1 MLEAQALHSGG
12 SLKKNM
18 RPRASDAMNLTLV
31 LLIFFFLAAV
41 LGAAVFYYLTLQNLA
56 AVKREVDKL
65 RGQADDARASA
76 LLRNE
81 RARCYQQ
88 LMALEADITT
98 GQRDRLSNEETA
110 MVELNREEIQ
120 NCVNAL
126 KKSGNWMGLPFDLDW
141 QDMWNNLPQL
151 RNLYRATVMQQD
163 YEPDAARSANT
174 AGTSIANAPA
184 SVSPIAAAPLHPASA
199 SASQEPPQD
208 NSKVMAAAM
217 KNMMRS

>member
-1 MLEAQALHSGG
+1 
-12 SLKKNM
+12 
-18 RPRASDAMNLTLV
+18 MNLTLV
-31 LLIFFFLAAV
+31 LLIFFFLVAV

-56 AVKREVDKL
+56 AVKREVNKL
-65 RGQADDARASA
+65 RDQADDARASA

-88 LMALEADITT
+88 LMALEADIQAR
-98 GQRDRLSNEETA
+98 QRDSLSNEEA
-110 MVELNREEIQ
+110 ALVELNREEIQ

-151 RNLYRATVMQQD
+151 KNLYRAAVMQQD
-163 YEPDAARSANT
+163 FEPGATRSA
-174 AGTSIANAPA
+174 AAVGAPIANASANSTASAAPA
-184 SVSPIAAAPLHPASA
+184 PPAAASA
-199 SASQEPPQD
+199 AQAQSLAAPQD

-217 KNMMRS
+217 KNIMRN

>member
-1 MLEAQALHSGG
+1 ML
-12 SLKKNM
+12 KNH
-18 RPRASDAMNLTLV
+18 ASQTLDAMNLTLV

-56 AVKREVDKL
+56 AVKREVNKL
-65 RGQADDARASA
+65 RDQADDARASA

-88 LMALEADITT
+88 LLALEADIQTR
-98 GQRDRLSNEETA
+98 QRDSLSNEETA

-126 KKSGNWMGLPFDLDW
+126 KMSGNWMGLPFDLEW
-141 QDMWNNLPQL
+141 QDMWDKLPQL
-151 RNLYRATVMQQD
+151 KNLYRASVIQQD
-163 YEPDAARSANT
+163 LEPRAAMSAN
-174 AGTSIANAPA
+174 AAVNPPDNAA
-184 SVSPIAAAPLHPASA
+184 SNAAPPAVTPPQPTTATS
-199 SASQEPPQD
+199 SQEQAQTPAQD

>member
-1 MLEAQALHSGG
+1 
-12 SLKKNM
+12 
-18 RPRASDAMNLTLV
+18 MNLTLV
-31 LLIFFFLAAV
+31 LLIFFFLVAV

-56 AVKREVDKL
+56 AVKREVNKL
-65 RGQADDARASA
+65 RDQADDARASA

-88 LMALEADITT
+88 LMALEADIQAR
-98 GQRDRLSNEETA
+98 QRDSLSNEEA
-110 MVELNREEIQ
+110 ALVELNREEIQ

-151 RNLYRATVMQQD
+151 KNLYRAAVMQQD
-163 YEPDAARSANT
+163 FEPGAAKSANGL
-174 AGTSIANAPA
+174 GTSIANA
-184 SVSPIAAAPLHPASA
+184 SGNASA
-199 SASQEPPQD
+199 SSAPTQATATSAAQAQPLAAPQD

-217 KNMMRS
+217 KNIMRN

>member
-1 MLEAQALHSGG
+1 
-12 SLKKNM
+12 
-18 RPRASDAMNLTLV
+18 MNLTLV

-56 AVKREVDKL
+56 AVKREVNKL
-65 RGQADDARASA
+65 RDQADDARSSA

-88 LMALEADITT
+88 LLALEADIQAR
-98 GQRDRLSNEETA
+98 QRDSLSNEETA

-126 KKSGNWMGLPFDLDW
+126 KQSGNWMGLPFDLEW
-141 QDMWNNLPQL
+141 QDMWDKLPQL
-151 RNLYRATVMQQD
+151 KNLYRASVMQQD
-163 YEPDAARSANT
+163 LEPGATTSASS
-174 AGTSIANAPA
+174 AVNAPA
-184 SVSPIAAAPLHPASA
+184 NVASNAAPAAVAPPRPAATTS
-199 SASQEPPQD
+199 SQEQAPPPAQD

>member
-1 MLEAQALHSGG
+1 
-12 SLKKNM
+12 
-18 RPRASDAMNLTLV
+18 MNLTLV

-65 RGQADDARASA
+65 RDQADDARTSA

-88 LMALEADITT
+88 LLALEADL
-98 GQRDRLSNEETA
+98 QARPRSALSSEETA

-126 KKSGNWMGLPFDLDW
+126 KKSSNWMGLPFDLDW
-141 QDMWNNLPQL
+141 QDMWGNLPQV
-151 RNLYRATVMQQD
+151 RDLYRSTVLRQEVQTGTAPIPG
-163 YEPDAARSANT
+163 EAPSNPVPTAN
-174 AGTSIANAPA
+174 GAPA
-184 SVSPIAAAPLHPASA
+184 SQAHTSPLLAPSGTPGQAMA
-199 SASQEPPQD
+199 MPQE
-208 NSKVMAAAM
+208 NAKVMAAAM
-217 KNMMRS
+217 KNMMRG

>member
-1 MLEAQALHSGG
+1 
-12 SLKKNM
+12 
-18 RPRASDAMNLTLV
+18 MNLTLV

-56 AVKREVDKL
+56 AVKREVNKL
-65 RGQADDARASA
+65 RDQADDARTSA

-88 LMALEADITT
+88 LLALEADIQTR
-98 GQRDRLSNEETA
+98 QRDSLSNEETA

-126 KKSGNWMGLPFDLDW
+126 KKSGNWMGLPFDLEW
-141 QDMWNNLPQL
+141 QDMWDKLPQL
-151 RNLYRATVMQQD
+151 KNLYRASVMQQD
-163 YEPDAARSANT
+163 FEPGATTSANS
-174 AGTSIANAPA
+174 AVNPAANAASNAAPA
-184 SVSPIAAAPLHPASA
+184 AVAPPRPAAATSSPEQVQAA
-199 SASQEPPQD
+199 PQD

>member
-1 MLEAQALHSGG
+1 
-12 SLKKNM
+12 
-18 RPRASDAMNLTLV
+18 MNLTLV

-41 LGAAVFYYLTLQNLA
+41 LGAAVFYYLTLQNLT
-56 AVKREVDKL
+56 AVKREVNKL
-65 RGQADDARASA
+65 RDQADDARASA

-88 LMALEADITT
+88 LKALEADIQTR
-98 GQRDRLSNEETA
+98 QRDSLSNEETA

-141 QDMWNNLPQL
+141 QDMWDNLPQL

-163 YEPDAARSANT
+163 FEPGLANSAPVGGSN
-174 AGTSIANAPA
+174 AANASAGMSPVSGAPPQAAAVPA
-184 SVSPIAAAPLHPASA
+184 SQAQPS
-199 SASQEPPQD
+199 D

-217 KNMMRS
+217 KNMMRN

>member
-1 MLEAQALHSGG
+1 
-12 SLKKNM
+12 
-18 RPRASDAMNLTLV
+18 MNLTLV
-31 LLIFFFLAAV
+31 LLIFFFLVAV

-56 AVKREVDKL
+56 AVKREVNKL
-65 RGQADDARASA
+65 RDQADDARASA

-88 LMALEADITT
+88 LKALEADIQSR
-98 GQRDRLSNEETA
+98 QRDSLSNEETA

-141 QDMWNNLPQL
+141 QDMWGNLPQL
-151 RNLYRATVMQQD
+151 KNLYRATVMQQD
-163 YEPDAARSANT
+163 FEPGLANATNAGGPKVDNATTSMPPVSEAPSRPAA
-174 AGTSIANAPA
+174 APA
-184 SVSPIAAAPLHPASA
+184 SEEQPS
-199 SASQEPPQD
+199 D

>member
-1 MLEAQALHSGG
+1 MRAL
-12 SLKKNM
+12 LKNY
-18 RPRASDAMNLTLV
+18 ASQTPDAMNLTLV

-56 AVKREVDKL
+56 AVKREVNKL
-65 RGQADDARASA
+65 RDQADDARSSA

-88 LMALEADITT
+88 LLALEADIQNR
-98 GQRDRLSNEETA
+98 QRDSLSNEETA
-110 MVELNREEIQ
+110 MVEVNRDEIQ

-126 KKSGNWMGLPFDLDW
+126 KKSGNWMGLPFDLEW
-141 QDMWNNLPQL
+141 QDMWDKLPQL
-151 RNLYRATVMQQD
+151 KNLYRASVMQQD
-163 YEPDAARSANT
+163 FEPGATTPANSAV
-174 AGTSIANAPA
+174 NAPA
-184 SVSPIAAAPLHPASA
+184 NVASNTAPATVAPPRPAAATS
-199 SASQEPPQD
+199 SQEQAQAAPQD

>member
-1 MLEAQALHSGG
+1 
-12 SLKKNM
+12 
-18 RPRASDAMNLTLV
+18 MNLTLV
-31 LLIFFFLAAV
+31 LLIFFFLVAV

-56 AVKREVDKL
+56 AVKREVNKL
-65 RGQADDARASA
+65 RDQADDARASA

-88 LMALEADITT
+88 LKALEADIQSR
-98 GQRDRLSNEETA
+98 QRDSLSNEETA

-141 QDMWNNLPQL
+141 QDMWGNLPQL
-151 RNLYRATVMQQD
+151 KNLYRATVMQQD
-163 YEPDAARSANT
+163 FEPGLANATNAGGPKVDNATTSMPPVSEAPSRPAA
-174 AGTSIANAPA
+174 APA
-184 SVSPIAAAPLHPASA
+184 SEEQPS
-199 SASQEPPQD
+199 D
-208 NSKVMAAAM
+208 NSNVMAAAM

>member
-1 MLEAQALHSGG
+1 
-12 SLKKNM
+12 
-18 RPRASDAMNLTLV
+18 MNLTLV

-56 AVKREVDKL
+56 AVRREVDKL
-65 RGQADDARASA
+65 RNQADDARASA

-88 LMALEADITT
+88 LKGLEADIQAR
-98 GQRDRLSNEETA
+98 QRDSLSNEETA

-141 QDMWNNLPQL
+141 QEMWDKLPQL
-151 RNLYRATVMQQD
+151 RSLYRTNVMQQ
-163 YEPDAARSANT
+163 EFQTGSSAAANT
-174 AGTSIANAPA
+174 AIASEAVAP
-184 SVSPIAAAPLHPASA
+184 PLEKPKPAAPDRPAA
-199 SASQEPPQD
+199 PVASQEEALAAPED

>member
-1 MLEAQALHSGG
+1 
-12 SLKKNM
+12 
-18 RPRASDAMNLTLV
+18 MNLTLV

-65 RGQADDARASA
+65 RDQADDARSSA

-88 LMALEADITT
+88 LLALEADIQAR
-98 GQRDRLSNEETA
+98 QRESLTNEEAA

-141 QDMWNNLPQL
+141 QDMWGNLPQL
-151 RNLYRATVMQQD
+151 RTLYRATVMQQD
-163 YEPDAARSANT
+163 FEPGTANSANV
-174 AGTSIANAPA
+174 APNNGSHATGAVASA
-184 SVSPIAAAPLHPASA
+184 SVSAAPPMAPPVNAERPLAM
-199 SASQEPPQD
+199 PQD
-208 NSKVMAAAM
+208 TTKAMAAAM
-217 KNMMRS
+217 KNMLRG

>member
-1 MLEAQALHSGG
+1 
-12 SLKKNM
+12 
-18 RPRASDAMNLTLV
+18 MNLTLV

-56 AVKREVDKL
+56 AVKREVNKL
-65 RGQADDARASA
+65 RDQADDARASA

-88 LMALEADITT
+88 LLALEADIQTR
-98 GQRDRLSNEETA
+98 QRDSLSNEETA

-126 KKSGNWMGLPFDLDW
+126 KKSGNWMGLPFDLEW
-141 QDMWNNLPQL
+141 QDMWDKLPQL
-151 RNLYRATVMQQD
+151 KNLYRASVMQQD
-163 YEPDAARSANT
+163 FEPGATTSASSAVNPPANVASNAAPT
-174 AGTSIANAPA
+174 AVTP
-184 SVSPIAAAPLHPASA
+184 PRPAAATS
-199 SASQEPPQD
+199 SQEQAQAAPQD

>member
-1 MLEAQALHSGG
+1 
-12 SLKKNM
+12 
-18 RPRASDAMNLTLV
+18 MNLTLV

-56 AVKREVDKL
+56 AVKREVNKL
-65 RGQADDARASA
+65 RDQADDARASA

-88 LMALEADITT
+88 LLALEADMQAR
-98 GQRDRLSNEETA
+98 QRDSLSNEETA
-110 MVELNREEIQ
+110 MVEVNRDEIQ

-126 KKSGNWMGLPFDLDW
+126 KKSGNWMGLPYDLDW
-141 QDMWNNLPQL
+141 QDMWDKLPQL
-151 RNLYRATVMQQD
+151 RSLYRATVLQQD
-163 YEPDAARSANT
+163 FEPSAPIT
-174 AGTSIANAPA
+174 APA
-184 SVSPIAAAPLHPASA
+184 ATTASTSRSNASA
-199 SASQEPPQD
+199 SAPPPLEAAARPAAATAAQEAPAATAQD

>member
-1 MLEAQALHSGG
+1 
-12 SLKKNM
+12 
-18 RPRASDAMNLTLV
+18 MNLTLV
-31 LLIFFFLAAV
+31 LLIFFFLAAA

-65 RGQADDARASA
+65 RDQADDARASA

-88 LMALEADITT
+88 LKALEADILAR
-98 GQRDRLSNEETA
+98 QRDSLSNEETA

-141 QDMWNNLPQL
+141 QEMWDKLPQL
-151 RNLYRATVMQQD
+151 RSLYRSNVMQQ
-163 YEPDAARSANT
+163 EFQTSSPAAANAGQASAPVAPSQVTPKPAAPDRSA
-174 AGTSIANAPA
+174 AP
-184 SVSPIAAAPLHPASA
+184 V
-199 SASQEPPQD
+199 ASQEDAPAAPSENAQ
-208 NSKVMAAAM
+208 VMAAAM
-217 KNMMRS
+217 KNMMRN

>member
-1 MLEAQALHSGG
+1 
-12 SLKKNM
+12 
-18 RPRASDAMNLTLV
+18 MNLTLV
-31 LLIFFFLAAV
+31 LLIFFFLVAV

-56 AVKREVDKL
+56 AVKREVNKL
-65 RGQADDARASA
+65 RDQADDARASA

-88 LMALEADITT
+88 LKALEADIQSR
-98 GQRDRLSNEETA
+98 QRDSLSNEETA

-141 QDMWNNLPQL
+141 QDMWGNLPQL
-151 RNLYRATVMQQD
+151 KNLYRATVMQQD
-163 YEPDAARSANT
+163 FEPGLANATNAGGPKVDNATTSMPPVSEAPSRPAA
-174 AGTSIANAPA
+174 APA
-184 SVSPIAAAPLHPASA
+184 SEEQPS
-199 SASQEPPQD
+199 D

-217 KNMMRS
+217 KNIMRS

>member
-1 MLEAQALHSGG
+1 
-12 SLKKNM
+12 
-18 RPRASDAMNLTLV
+18 MNLTLV

-56 AVKREVDKL
+56 AVKREVNKL
-65 RGQADDARASA
+65 RDQADDARSSA

-88 LMALEADITT
+88 LLALEADIQNR
-98 GQRDRLSNEETA
+98 QRDSLSNEETA
-110 MVELNREEIQ
+110 MVEVNREEIQ

-126 KKSGNWMGLPFDLDW
+126 KQSGNWMGLPFDLEW
-141 QDMWNNLPQL
+141 QDMWDKLPQL
-151 RNLYRATVMQQD
+151 KSLYRATVLRQD
-163 YEPDAARSANT
+163 VEPGAATSATT
-174 AGTSIANAPA
+174 ASTSSKPVAASEPPA
-184 SVSPIAAAPLHPASA
+184 SAAPPRPVAAAAP
-199 SASQEPPQD
+199 QEPAQVAPQD

>member
-1 MLEAQALHSGG
+1 ML
-12 SLKKNM
+12 KNH
-18 RPRASDAMNLTLV
+18 ASQTPDAMNLTLV

-56 AVKREVDKL
+56 AVKREVNKL
-65 RGQADDARASA
+65 RDQADDARASA

-88 LMALEADITT
+88 LLALEADIQTR
-98 GQRDRLSNEETA
+98 QRDSLSNEETA

-126 KKSGNWMGLPFDLDW
+126 KKSGNWMGLPFDLEW
-141 QDMWNNLPQL
+141 QDMWDKLPQL
-151 RNLYRATVMQQD
+151 KNLYRASVMQQD
-163 YEPDAARSANT
+163 FEPGASTPANSAV
-174 AGTSIANAPA
+174 NAPA
-184 SVSPIAAAPLHPASA
+184 NVASNAAPTAVTPPRPAAATS
-199 SASQEPPQD
+199 SQEQAPTPAQD

-217 KNMMRS
+217 KNMMRSA

>member
-1 MLEAQALHSGG
+1 
-12 SLKKNM
+12 
-18 RPRASDAMNLTLV
+18 MNLTLV

-56 AVKREVDKL
+56 AVKREVNKL
-65 RGQADDARASA
+65 RDQADGARTSA

-88 LMALEADITT
+88 LMALEADILASK
-98 GQRDRLSNEETA
+98 RDSLSNEETA

-126 KKSGNWMGLPFDLDW
+126 KKSGNWMGLPFDLEW
-141 QDMWNNLPQL
+141 QDMWGNLPQL
-151 RNLYRATVMQQD
+151 RNLYRASVMQQGV
-163 YEPDAARSANT
+163 EPAT
-174 AGTSIANAPA
+174 
-184 SVSPIAAAPLHPASA
+184 AAASTASA
-199 SASQEPPQD
+199 GSNMPSNVPPMAAASPRPAVAEASQDPVQTQAAPQD
-208 NSKVMAAAM
+208 NTKVMANAM

>member
-1 MLEAQALHSGG
+1 
-12 SLKKNM
+12 
-18 RPRASDAMNLTLV
+18 MNLTLV

-65 RGQADDARASA
+65 RDQADDARASA

-88 LMALEADITT
+88 LKALEADILAR
-98 GQRDRLSNEETA
+98 QRDSLSNEETA

-141 QDMWNNLPQL
+141 QEMWDKLPQL
-151 RNLYRATVMQQD
+151 RSLYRSNVMQQ
-163 YEPDAARSANT
+163 EFQTSSPAA
-174 AGTSIANAPA
+174 ANAGLASEPVAPA
-184 SVSPIAAAPLHPASA
+184 LVKPKPAVPDRPAAPV
-199 SASQEPPQD
+199 ASQEEALAMPAD

>member
-1 MLEAQALHSGG
+1 
-12 SLKKNM
+12 
-18 RPRASDAMNLTLV
+18 MNLTLV

-56 AVKREVDKL
+56 AVKREVNKL
-65 RGQADDARASA
+65 RDQADDARASA

-88 LMALEADITT
+88 LLALETDIQAR
-98 GQRDRLSNEETA
+98 QRDSLSNEETA

-126 KKSGNWMGLPFDLDW
+126 KKSGNWMGLPFDLEW
-141 QDMWNNLPQL
+141 QDMWDKLPQL
-151 RNLYRATVMQQD
+151 QNLYRASVMQQD
-163 YEPDAARSANT
+163 LEPGAATSATSAVNAPAHVASNNAPATVAPPRPAAARS
-174 AGTSIANAPA
+174 
-184 SVSPIAAAPLHPASA
+184 
-199 SASQEPPQD
+199 SQEQAQAAPQD

>member
-1 MLEAQALHSGG
+1 
-12 SLKKNM
+12 
-18 RPRASDAMNLTLV
+18 MNLTLV

-56 AVKREVDKL
+56 AVKREVNKL
-65 RGQADDARASA
+65 RDQADDARASA

-88 LMALEADITT
+88 LLALEADIQTR
-98 GQRDRLSNEETA
+98 QRDSLSNEETA

-126 KKSGNWMGLPFDLDW
+126 KKSGNWMGLPFDLEW
-141 QDMWNNLPQL
+141 QDMWDKLPQL
-151 RNLYRATVMQQD
+151 KNLYRASVMQQD
-163 YEPDAARSANT
+163 FEPGSSPPANSAVNPAVNAASNA
-174 AGTSIANAPA
+174 APA
-184 SVSPIAAAPLHPASA
+184 AVAPPRPAAATSSPEQVQAA
-199 SASQEPPQD
+199 PQD